1 MPSRLAVSLLLL
13 LACQLA
19 CQPLAAQGPSPGSEP
34 AADRATER
42 GGIAWFGTWQQGLAE
57 AKRTGK
63 PILLMA
69 AVPQCHG
76 VPGVW

>member
-1 MPSRLAVSLLLL
+1 MRPCLAATLLL
-13 LACQLA
+13 LASHALS
-19 CQPLAAQGPSPGSEP
+19 AQAPPAGSEP
-34 AADRATER
+34 KTERAADR

-63 PILLMA
+63 PILLLSA
-69 AVPQCHG
+69 TPQCHG